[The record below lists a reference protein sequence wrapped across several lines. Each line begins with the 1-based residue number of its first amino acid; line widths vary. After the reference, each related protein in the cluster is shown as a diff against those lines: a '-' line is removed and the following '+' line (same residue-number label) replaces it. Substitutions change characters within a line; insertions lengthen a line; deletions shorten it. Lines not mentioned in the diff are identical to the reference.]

1 MNDIKH
7 QSTQET
13 DGSFTNENDLE
24 TLSLAF
30 SLQYIDYID
39 IEQQEQLT
47 AAMQRWPLLSELMQD
62 QGV

>member
-7 QSTQET
+7 QSTQEI
-13 DGSFTNENDLE
+13 GSSFTNENDLE

-30 SLQYIDYID
+30 SLQHIDYID
-39 IEQQEQLT
+39 IEQQEQLI

>member
-13 DGSFTNENDLE
+13 DSSFTNENDLE

-30 SLQYIDYID
+30 SLQHIDYID
-39 IEQQEQLT
+39 IGQQEQLI
-47 AAMQRWPLLSELMQD
+47 AAIQHWPLLSELMKE
-62 QGV
+62 QGA

>member
-7 QSTQET
+7 LSTQAT
-13 DGSFTNENDLE
+13 NGSFTNESDLN

-30 SLQYIDYID
+30 SLQHIDYID
-39 IEQQEQLT
+39 IGQQEQFI
-47 AAMQRWPLLSELMQD
+47 AAIQRWPLLSELMQD